1 MAETRLLITQED
13 GQKNRKCDYKLS
25 KSYTPILLWGK
36 CLYGIPERCPQNHR
50 VLQNTVWIPLL

>member
-25 KSYTPILLWGK
+25 KSYTPILL
-36 CLYGIPERCPQNHR
+36 
-50 VLQNTVWIPLL
+50 